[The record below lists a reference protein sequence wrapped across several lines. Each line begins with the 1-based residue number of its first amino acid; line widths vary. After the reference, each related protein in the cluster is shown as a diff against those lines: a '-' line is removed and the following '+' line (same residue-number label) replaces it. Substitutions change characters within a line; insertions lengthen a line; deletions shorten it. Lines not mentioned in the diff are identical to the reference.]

1 MSAISKFILCIAL
14 LMCTTLANSAD
25 SSYTSN
31 IVTSTWNN
39 GYSVP
44 ELTCWGDARG
54 STNCSPGGIPY
65 VRPDGSINF
74 SYSFTELYQAKAMA
88 DVLPYSGSGLMVTGF
103 QFNWMSKNGN
113 YWDDARQ
120 DQLSAYVQMYSKTG
134 KWIESQSYNLNYIHE
149 WTNFS
154 WTGTFSKERRGSDL
168 GTILYGFAGKD
179 NNYWLGPYGPEII
192 NVSFQLRYQPDPCV
206 VNPLHSTECLG
217 FMRAITISA
226 TTSTEALANSTSVNS
241 SSSDIATNVRSAIGV
256 IKLNVQK
263 EQDIINSIADVS
275 IGTSKNETSQTA
287 STILTGIVQDKS
299 RQRLSQTTDVGLNS
313 QEQDLS
319 TLNSANTSSTLSW
332 QSQINLPQKSSSKL
346 AESLQSILEQD
357 MPVLNPQNSSN
368 ISLGQHQAIQKFNNR
383 SRDVGQNIQ
392 DQDSSGSTTIYS
404 NPITLSLA
412 SPTTAQKVQ
421 NTAQSYTQASQELE
435 SVQTSSI
442 SSSLT
447 INLNQSSQNQ
457 RTNQKAADNLQQTEQ
472 EQLVGLSNQVTSAFT
487 IPAAPTLTIKSTTRN
502 QDMQTSSHEQEQSQ
516 VALVIPSTILS
527 LFQLPVVQKLNQK
540 IESQNKSETPIDNG
554 INIEQLITQNTANNQ
569 TSIIPVQNLQSNQNQ
584 TVNTNNQ
591 EIVLTTQTHVL
602 MPKTGEISQIT
613 ASEQVNTDTLE
624 KPIVETQIL
633 PANASISIVPLT
645 VVDQSPVLE
654 SIRPQQIETAS
665 TDTSANNIANA
676 LIDRTSPLNSVL
688 QTPQITQTNST
699 FTGPVVKSNTADN
712 ELATNG
718 INITQIA
725 RIPAG
730 FDAYTTMS
738 LQQIAFYQPKEIYK
752 GQRTV
757 DNARA
762 LRSLSQDTKH
772 QEMVNQQYG
781 GGRE

>member
-1 MSAISKFILCIAL
+1 MSTVSKFILCIVL
-14 LMCTTLANSAD
+14 LMFTTLANSAD

-54 STNCSPGGIPY
+54 STNCSPGGTPY
-65 VRPDGSINF
+65 VRPDGTINF
-74 SYSFTELYQAKAMA
+74 SYSFTELYQARVMA

-113 YWDDARQ
+113 HWDDARQ

-134 KWIESQSYNLNYIHE
+134 KWIESQSYNLNYIHD

-154 WTGTFSKERRGSDL
+154 WAGTFSKERRGSDL

-179 NNYWLGPYGPEII
+179 NNYWLGPYGPEIM

-206 VNPLHSTECLG
+206 VNPLHSTECPG
-217 FMRAITISA
+217 FMRAITTA
-226 TTSTEALANSTSVNS
+226 VTTTTEVLASSINVNS
-241 SSSDIATNVRSAIGV
+241 SSSDITTNVRSAIGV
-256 IKLNVQK
+256 IKLNTQK
-263 EQDIINSIADVS
+263 EQDIINNIADVS
-275 IGTSKNETSQTA
+275 IGTSKNETSQIA
-287 STILTGIVQDKS
+287 NTILTGIVQDKS

-319 TLNSANTSSTLSW
+319 TLNSANTGSILSL
-332 QSQINLPQKSSSKL
+332 QSQTNLPQKSSSKF

-357 MPVLNPQNSSN
+357 MPLLNLQNSSN
-368 ISLGQHQAIQKFNNR
+368 ISLGQHQVVQKFNNR
-383 SRDVGQNIQ
+383 SRDVSQNIQ

-404 NPITLSLA
+404 NPITFSLA
-412 SPTTAQKVQ
+412 PPTTAQKVQ
-421 NTAQSYTQASQELE
+421 NTTQSYTQASQEPE
-435 SVQTSSI
+435 STQTSSI

-472 EQLVGLSNQVTSAFT
+472 EQLVGLSNQVTASFT
-487 IPAAPTLTIKSTTRN
+487 LPAAPTLTIKSTTRN
-502 QDMQTSSHEQEQSQ
+502 QDMQTSSIEQEQSQ
-516 VALVIPSTILS
+516 VAIITPSISLS
-527 LFQLPVVQKLNQK
+527 LFQLPVTQRLNQK
-540 IESQNKSETPIDNG
+540 IESQNKSETPIDNS
-554 INIEQLITQNTANNQ
+554 ISIEQLITQNTDSNQ
-569 TSIIPVQNLQSNQNQ
+569 NSTIPVQNLQFIQNQ
-584 TVNTNNQ
+584 TVNTNSQ
-591 EIVLTTQTHVL
+591 EIVLATQTQVL
-602 MPKTGEISQIT
+602 MPKAAEISQIT
-613 ASEQVNTDTLE
+613 LSEQVNTDTLE

-633 PANASISIVPLT
+633 PTNTSINIAPLT
-645 VVDQSPVLE
+645 AVDQSPVLE
-654 SIRPQQIETAS
+654 SIRLQQIETTS

-676 LIDRTSPLNSVL
+676 LIDRTSPLNTVL
-688 QTPQITQTNST
+688 QTSQITHTNST
-699 FTGPVVKSNTADN
+699 FTGPVVKSNTTDN
-712 ELATNG
+712 ELANG
-718 INITQIA
+718 VSIAQIA
-725 RIPAG
+725 RVPVG

-752 GQRTV
+752 GQKTV

>member
-1 MSAISKFILCIAL
+1 
-14 LMCTTLANSAD
+14 MCTTLANSAD

-206 VNPLHSTECLG
+206 VNPLHSTECPG

-226 TTSTEALANSTSVNS
+226 TTSTEALANSTSINS

-275 IGTSKNETSQTA
+275 IGTSKNETSQIA

-332 QSQINLPQKSSSKL
+332 QSQLNLPQKSSSKL

-368 ISLGQHQAIQKFNNR
+368 ISLGQHQAVQKFNNR

-392 DQDSSGSTTIYS
+392 DQDSYGSTTIYS

-457 RTNQKAADNLQQTEQ
+457 RTNQKATDNLQQTEQ

-487 IPAAPTLTIKSTTRN
+487 MPAAPTLTIKSTTRN

-516 VALVIPSTILS
+516 VALVIPNTTLS

-569 TSIIPVQNLQSNQNQ
+569 TSTIPVQNLQSNQNQ

-591 EIVLTTQTHVL
+591 EIVLATQTHVL

-645 VVDQSPVLE
+645 AVDQSPVLE
-654 SIRPQQIETAS
+654 SIRPQQIETVS

-712 ELATNG
+712 ELANG